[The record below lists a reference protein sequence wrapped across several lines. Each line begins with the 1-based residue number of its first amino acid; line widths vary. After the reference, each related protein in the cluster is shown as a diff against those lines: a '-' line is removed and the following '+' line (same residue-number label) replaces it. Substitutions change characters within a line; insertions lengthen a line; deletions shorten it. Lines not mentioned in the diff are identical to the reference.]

1 MAGTT
6 KNPVISS
13 SAEILRGACTEPVEG
28 LRMTFGHLRVA
39 TNYCLIE
46 S

>member
-13 SAEILRGACTEPVEG
+13 SAEILRFAQNDIWSSPG
-28 LRMTFGHLRVA
+28 GH
-39 TNYCLIE
+39 
-46 S
+46 